1 MFPDLK
7 RSRETGALMRGKEHR
22 AVERNAGTRHTRGLA
37 DQDISTARAHK
48 ATIPTTQGKQQ
59 PVKKRQ
65 RINSK
70 DPHQ

>member
-1 MFPDLK
+1 MFPDLQ
-7 RSRETGALMRGKEHR
+7 RSREMGALMRGKEHR
-22 AVERNAGTRHTRGLA
+22 AERNAGTRHTWGLA
-37 DQDISTARAHK
+37 DQNISTARAHK
-48 ATIPTTQGKQQ
+48 ATIPTAQGKQQ